1 MRVEIDQEGIRRHAR
16 GAPARARD
24 VLVSIA
30 IVVLEAEEDA
40 ESVRC
45 EGVSHPSNEA
55 RGEDPEVHG
64 LLIDAPCFHFSS
76 IRLEKS

>member
-1 MRVEIDQEGIRRHAR
+1 
-16 GAPARARD
+16 
-24 VLVSIA
+24 
-30 IVVLEAEEDA
+30 
-40 ESVRC
+40 VRC